1 MNYQYLIEGG
11 RRRLT
16 GTLSSGELPDL
27 MYMFGREANYRDAA
41 AFIENRSL
49 VAAKGD
55 RIISLRIFPTECY
68 VPGKAVNDAIAF
80 MMDMAL

>member
-27 MYMFGREANYRDAA
+27 MYMFGREAKYRDAS

-49 VAAKGD
+49 VAVKED
-55 RIISLRIFPTECY
+55 CIISLRIIPSECY
-68 VPGKAVNDAIAF
+68 VPGKAIEDAIALV
-80 MMDMAL
+80 MDNVL